1 MIGQLRG
8 HLLWKQPPWVAV
20 DVNGVGYEV
29 EVPMSTFYSLPA
41 VGEPL
46 TLITHLAV
54 RDDAHLLFG
63 FASQSERQ
71 LFRDLIKVNGVGA
84 RLALTIL
91 SGTSVDDFINTVREG
106 DSTRLTRLPGVG
118 KKIAERLVV
127 EMRDRLGDGAS
138 ASAAGLPGA
147 SAMSGGL
154 GPEGEAREALV
165 ALGYKPQEAE
175 KLLRGVSEPGLNSE
189 ELIRRALRAAVK

>member
-91 SGTSVDDFINTVREG
+91 SGTSVDDFVNTVREG
-106 DSTRLTRLPGVG
+106 DSARLTRLPGVG

-127 EMRDRLGDGAS
+127 EMRDRLGDGEGT
-138 ASAAGLPGA
+138 AAGLPGVSGVSA
-147 SAMSGGL
+147 SL

-165 ALGYKPQEAE
+165 ALGYKSQEAQ

>member
-8 HLLWKQPPWVAV
+8 RLLWKQPPWVAI

-29 EVPMSTFYSLPA
+29 EVPMSTFYALPA
-41 VGEPL
+41 AGEAL

-54 RDDAHLLFG
+54 REDAHLLFG
-63 FASQSERQ
+63 FASHAERQ

-91 SGTSVDDFINTVREG
+91 SGTSVDDFVATVRDG

-127 EMRDRLGDGAS
+127 EMRDRLGRSSESAGGA
-138 ASAAGLPGA
+138 AAPGA
-147 SAMSGGL
+147 AAADSA
-154 GPEGEAREALV
+154 EAEAREALV
-165 ALGYKPQEAE
+165 ALGYKPAEAAR
-175 KLLRGVSEPGLNSE
+175 LLRAVAEPGLNSE
-189 ELIRRALRAAVK
+189 ELIRRALRSAVK